1 MILETEQLRA
11 AFLLMARDASL
22 NAEIAVT
29 DEKAFNDAIAQAFND
44 AIARN
49 MLGENGVIQ
58 LAIHGDTT

>member
-11 AFLLMARDASL
+11 AVLLMARDASL
-22 NAEIAVT
+22 NAEIAVME
-29 DEKAFNDAIAQAFND
+29 EKAFND

-58 LAIHGDTT
+58 VAIHGDTT